1 MKALLSLL
9 LCLFFALPAAA
20 QVTPVVTCATDN
32 GDGSLTALFG
42 FTNEAGASV
51 TIPAGPNNTFSTGE
65 KIGQPATF
73 GRMGKAAAFAVVSY
87 EGAVTWTLTHNGV
100 TNAATATTASPACAP
115 GQVQAVAPTLQC
127 INANGDGTYNAH
139 FGYTNPN
146 AFSLHIQQQTAQNNF
161 APHPARG
168 NLRTTFLKGEK
179 IASTVVVW
187 NGAPMTYTITGQT
200 VAADPANGPTCAPL
214 SLSLLCVGP
223 NTASD
228 VIARF
233 VVTNPNPY
241 KVTLRTT
248 TPANH
253 WAPRFVWTNKQNFA
267 PGTYSVDVG
276 FDGAAHPTLTWTL
289 DGHEVTAA
297 AEDVEPEC
305 AFYPVPSAAAKTDP
319 QQEEEETVYLDLTA
333 ATAAEQAAPA
343 TFTLSAAYPNPFNPA
358 TQIAFTLPA
367 SGTVRLA
374 VYDATGREVA
384 RLADGYVQAGEHT
397 ATFDAAGLPSGVY
410 FYRLTTPN
418 GALTRSMT
426 LMK

>member
-146 AFSLHIQQQTAQNNF
+146 AFPVYVASQTAQNLF
-161 APHPARG
+161 DPWPARG
-168 NLRTTFLKGEK
+168 NLREVFQKGEK
-179 IASTVVVW
+179 IASTVVSW
-187 NGAPMTYTITGQT
+187 NGAPLAYSIMGQT
-200 VAADPANGPTCAPL
+200 VTADPASGPTCAPL
-214 SLSLLCVGP
+214 TLSLLCVGP

-253 WAPRFVWTNKQNFA
+253 WSPRFVWTNKQNFD
-267 PGTYSVDVG
+267 PGTYSVNVG

-289 DGHEVTAA
+289 DGYVVTAE
-297 AEDVEPEC
+297 AEDVEPYC
-305 AFYPVPSAAAKTDP
+305 AFYPVPTAAAAKTAP
-319 QQEEEETVYLDLTA
+319 EEEDVVHLELDA
-333 ATAAEQAAPA
+333 PRVVAAEAPLA
-343 TFTLSAAYPNPFNPA
+343 FALHAAYPNPFNPSGVVA
-358 TQIAFTLPA
+358 YDLPEETA
-367 SGTVRLA
+367 VRLELFDALGRRVA
-374 VYDATGREVA
+374 V
-384 RLADGYVQAGEHT
+384 LFDGTAQAGRHE
-397 ATFDAAGLPSGVY
+397 ARVDGSGLPSGVY
-410 FYRLTTPN
+410 LVRLQA
-418 GALTRSMT
+418 GGHVQAQRVT
-426 LMK
+426 LVK